1 MDLGG
6 SVYLIL
12 LISKINTMQKQTVQ
26 FSYQV
31 FASVDALEISDQTL
45 FAQAQKALALAHA
58 PYSKFKVGA
67 AAILQNGEIIK
78 GSNQEN
84 ASYPIGICAERVLLS
99 TASTLQ
105 SKVPIVTIAIT
116 YHNERGGNN
125 IPIAPCGMCRQ
136 AIAEYE
142 SIVDQSIRLILGGE
156 TGEIYVI
163 EKAADLLPFGFS
175 GVHLQ

>member
-1 MDLGG
+1 
-6 SVYLIL
+6 
-12 LISKINTMQKQTVQ
+12 MQKQTVQ

-31 FASVDALEISDQTL
+31 FASLDALSIHDQAL
-45 FAQAQKALALAHA
+45 FIKAQEALALAHA
-58 PYSKFKVGA
+58 PYSKFNVGA
-67 AAILQNGEIIK
+67 AALLENGEIIK

-105 SKVPIVTIAIT
+105 S
-116 YHNERGGNN
+116 N
-125 IPIAPCGMCRQ
+125 IAPCGMCRQ

-142 SIVDQSIRLILGGE
+142 SIVNKPMRLILGGA

>member
-1 MDLGG
+1 
-6 SVYLIL
+6 
-12 LISKINTMQKQTVQ
+12 MQKQTVQ

-31 FASVDALEISDQTL
+31 FASLDALSIHDQAL
-45 FAQAQKALALAHA
+45 FIKAQEALALAHA
-58 PYSKFKVGA
+58 PYSKFNVGA
-67 AAILQNGEIIK
+67 AALLENGEIIK

-105 SKVPIVTIAIT
+105 SKVPIITMAIT

-142 SIVDQSIRLILGGE
+142 SIVNKPMRIILGGA

>member
-1 MDLGG
+1 
-6 SVYLIL
+6 
-12 LISKINTMQKQTVQ
+12 MQKQTVQ

-31 FASVDALEISDQTL
+31 FASLDALSTDDQAL
-45 FAQAQKALALAHA
+45 FVKAQEALALAHA
-58 PYSKFKVGA
+58 PYSKFNVGA
-67 AAILQNGEIIK
+67 AAILENGEIIK

-105 SKVPIVTIAIT
+105 SKVPIITMAIT
-116 YHNERGGNN
+116 YDNERGGNN

-142 SIVDQSIRLILGGE
+142 SIVNKPMRPIQNLM
-156 TGEIYVI
+156 
-163 EKAADLLPFGFS
+163 
-175 GVHLQ
+175 

>member
-1 MDLGG
+1 
-6 SVYLIL
+6 
-12 LISKINTMQKQTVQ
+12 MQKQTAQ

-31 FASVDALEISDQTL
+31 FASLDALSISDQAL
-45 FAQAQKALALAHA
+45 FAKAQEALVLAHA
-58 PYSKFKVGA
+58 PYSKFNVGA
-67 AAILQNGEIIK
+67 AVILENGEIIK

-105 SKVPIVTIAIT
+105 SKVPIITMAIT

-136 AIAEYE
+136 SLLDFENRYGAPIK
-142 SIVDQSIRLILGGE
+142 IILAGIQGQVM
-156 TGEIYVI
+156 VI
-163 EKAADLLPFGFS
+163 SSASNLLPFGFD
-175 GVHLQ
+175 GKVFK

>member
-12 LISKINTMQKQTVQ
+12 FSRKINTMQKQTVQ

-31 FASVDALEISDQTL
+31 FVSVDALEISDQTL
-45 FAQAQKALALAHA
+45 FAQAQEALALAHA

-78 GSNQEN
+78 GSNQES

-105 SKVPIVTIAIT
+105 SKVPIVTMAIT

-156 TGEIYVI
+156 RGEIYVI

>member
-1 MDLGG
+1 
-6 SVYLIL
+6 
-12 LISKINTMQKQTVQ
+12 MQKQTVQ

-31 FASVDALEISDQTL
+31 FASLDALSIHDQAL
-45 FAQAQKALALAHA
+45 FIKAQEALALAHA
-58 PYSKFKVGA
+58 PYSKFNVGA
-67 AAILQNGEIIK
+67 AALLENGEIIK

-105 SKVPIVTIAIT
+105 SKVPIITMAIT

-142 SIVDQSIRLILGGE
+142 SIVNKPMRLILGGA

-163 EKAADLLPFGFS
+163 EKAAVLLPFGFS

>member
-1 MDLGG
+1 
-6 SVYLIL
+6 
-12 LISKINTMQKQTVQ
+12 MQKQIVQ

-31 FASVDALEISDQTL
+31 FASLDALSIHDQAL
-45 FAQAQKALALAHA
+45 FVKAQEALVLAHA
-58 PYSKFKVGA
+58 PYSKFNVGA
-67 AAILQNGEIIK
+67 AAILENGEIIK

-105 SKVPIVTIAIT
+105 SKVPIITMAIT

-125 IPIAPCGMCRQ
+125 IPAPPCGMCRQ

-142 SIVDQSIRLILGGE
+142 SIVNKSMRLILGGAI
-156 TGEIYVI
+156 GEVYII

>member
-1 MDLGG
+1 
-6 SVYLIL
+6 
-12 LISKINTMQKQTVQ
+12 MQKQTIQ

-31 FASVDALEISDQTL
+31 FATFDALSINDQTL
-45 FAQAQKALALAHA
+45 FAQAQEALALSHA

-67 AAILQNGEIIK
+67 AAILQNGQIIK

-105 SKVPIVTIAIT
+105 SRIPIVTMAIT

-125 IPIAPCGMCRQ
+125 LPIAPCGMCRQ

-142 SIVDQSIRLILGGE
+142 SIVNQPMRLILGGAS
-156 TGEIYVI
+156 GELYVI
-163 EKAADLLPFGFS
+163 EKAADLLPLGFS

>member
-1 MDLGG
+1 
-6 SVYLIL
+6 
-12 LISKINTMQKQTVQ
+12 MQKQTVQ

-31 FASVDALEISDQTL
+31 FASLDALSTPDRVL
-45 FAQAQKALALAHA
+45 FVKAQEALALAHA
-58 PYSKFKVGA
+58 PYSKFNVGA
-67 AAILQNGEIIK
+67 AAILENGEIIK

-99 TASTLQ
+99 TASTFQ
-105 SKVPIVTIAIT
+105 SKVPIITMAIT

-142 SIVDQSIRLILGGE
+142 SIVNKPMRLVLGGA

>member
-31 FASVDALEISDQTL
+31 FASIDALSISDQTL
-45 FAQAQKALALAHA
+45 FAQAQEALALAHA

-105 SKVPIVTIAIT
+105 SKVPIISMAIT

-163 EKAADLLPFGFS
+163 EKAGDLLPFGFS

>member
-1 MDLGG
+1 
-6 SVYLIL
+6 
-12 LISKINTMQKQTVQ
+12 MQKQTVQ

-31 FASVDALEISDQTL
+31 FASLDALSIHDQAL
-45 FAQAQKALALAHA
+45 FIKAQEALALAHA
-58 PYSKFKVGA
+58 PYSKFNVGA
-67 AAILQNGEIIK
+67 AALLENGEIIK

-105 SKVPIVTIAIT
+105 SKVPIITMAIT

-142 SIVDQSIRLILGGE
+142 SIVNKPMRLILGGA

-175 GVHLQ
+175 GIHLQ

>member
-1 MDLGG
+1 M
-6 SVYLIL
+6 
-12 LISKINTMQKQTVQ
+12 
-26 FSYQV
+26 
-31 FASVDALEISDQTL
+31 LE
-45 FAQAQKALALAHA
+45 
-58 PYSKFKVGA
+58 
-67 AAILQNGEIIK
+67 NGEIIK

-99 TASTLQ
+99 TASTIQ
-105 SKVPIVTIAIT
+105 SKVPIITMAIT

-142 SIVDQSIRLILGGE
+142 SIVNKSMRLILGGA

-175 GVHLQ
+175 GVHLH

>member
-1 MDLGG
+1 
-6 SVYLIL
+6 
-12 LISKINTMQKQTVQ
+12 MQKQTVQ

-31 FASVDALEISDQTL
+31 FASLDALSIHDQAL
-45 FAQAQKALALAHA
+45 FIKAQEALALAHA
-58 PYSKFKVGA
+58 PYSKFNVGA
-67 AAILQNGEIIK
+67 AAILENGEIIK

-105 SKVPIVTIAIT
+105 SKVPIITMAIT

-142 SIVDQSIRLILGGE
+142 SIVNKPMRIILGGA

-175 GVHLQ
+175 GIHLQ

>member
-6 SVYLIL
+6 SVC
-12 LISKINTMQKQTVQ
+12 LISFNKINIVQKQTVQ

-31 FASVDALEISDQTL
+31 FASIDALTVSDQAL
-45 FAQAQKALALAHA
+45 FAKAQEALELAHA
-58 PYSKFKVGA
+58 PYSKFNVGA

-105 SKVPIVTIAIT
+105 SKVPIVTMAIT
-116 YHNERGGNN
+116 YHNEQGGNN

-142 SIVDQSIRLILGGE
+142 SIVNQSIRLILGGA
-156 TGEIYVI
+156 TGELYVI

-175 GVHLQ
+175 GVHLK

>member
-12 LISKINTMQKQTVQ
+12 LSRKINTMQKQTVQ

-31 FASVDALEISDQTL
+31 FASIDALSISDQNL
-45 FAQAQKALALAHA
+45 FAHAQNALMLAHA

-105 SKVPIVTIAIT
+105 SKVPIVTMAIT

-142 SIVDQSIRLILGGE
+142 SIVHHSIRLILGGQ
-156 TGEIYVI
+156 TGELYVI
-163 EKAADLLPFGFS
+163 DKAADLLPFGFS

>member
-1 MDLGG
+1 
-6 SVYLIL
+6 
-12 LISKINTMQKQTVQ
+12 MQKQTVQ

-31 FASVDALEISDQTL
+31 FASLDALSIHDQAL
-45 FAQAQKALALAHA
+45 FIKAQEALALAHA
-58 PYSKFKVGA
+58 PYSKFNVGA
-67 AAILQNGEIIK
+67 AAILENGEIIQ

-105 SKVPIVTIAIT
+105 SKVPIITMAIT

-142 SIVDQSIRLILGGE
+142 SIVNKPMRLILGGA
-156 TGEIYVI
+156 TGEIYII

>member
-1 MDLGG
+1 MKKRILKTTVE
-6 SVYLIL
+6 VYASEKELSLVDQKL
-12 LISKINTMQKQTVQ
+12 LKKAKQALKK
-26 FSYQV
+26 SY
-31 FASVDALEISDQTL
+31 S
-45 FAQAQKALALAHA
+45 
-58 PYSKFKVGA
+58 PYSNFKVGA
-67 AAILQNGEIIK
+67 AILLNNGK
-78 GSNQEN
+78 MMSGSNQEN

-105 SKVPIVTIAIT
+105 SKVPIVTMAIT

>member
-1 MDLGG
+1 
-6 SVYLIL
+6 
-12 LISKINTMQKQTVQ
+12 MQKQTVQ

-31 FASVDALEISDQTL
+31 FASLDALSIHDQAL
-45 FAQAQKALALAHA
+45 FIKAQEALALAHA
-58 PYSKFKVGA
+58 PYSKFNVGA
-67 AAILQNGEIIK
+67 AAILENGEIIK

-99 TASTLQ
+99 TASTLH
-105 SKVPIVTIAIT
+105 SKVPIITMAIT

-142 SIVDQSIRLILGGE
+142 SIVNKPMRIILGGA

-175 GVHLQ
+175 GIHLQ

>member
-1 MDLGG
+1 
-6 SVYLIL
+6 
-12 LISKINTMQKQTVQ
+12 MQKQTVQ

-31 FASVDALEISDQTL
+31 FASFDALSKQDQLL
-45 FAQAQKALALAHA
+45 FSEARAALSLAYA
-58 PYSKFKVGA
+58 PYSKFNVGA
-67 AAILQNGEIIK
+67 AALLNNGEIIK

-105 SKVPIVTIAIT
+105 SKVPIVTMAIT

-136 AIAEYE
+136 AIVEYE
-142 SIVDQSIRLILGGE
+142 SIVNQSIRLILGGE
-156 TGEIYVI
+156 AGEIYVI
-163 EKAADLLPFGFS
+163 EKASDLLPFGFS
-175 GVHLQ
+175 GIHLR

>member
-1 MDLGG
+1 
-6 SVYLIL
+6 
-12 LISKINTMQKQTVQ
+12 MQKQTVQ

-31 FASVDALEISDQTL
+31 FASLDALSIHDQAL
-45 FAQAQKALALAHA
+45 FIKAQEALALAHA
-58 PYSKFKVGA
+58 PYSKFNVGA
-67 AAILQNGEIIK
+67 AAILENGEIIK

-99 TASTLQ
+99 TASTMQ
-105 SKVPIVTIAIT
+105 PKVPIITMAIT

-142 SIVDQSIRLILGGE
+142 SIVNKSMRLILGGA

>member
-1 MDLGG
+1 
-6 SVYLIL
+6 
-12 LISKINTMQKQTVQ
+12 MQKQTVQ

-31 FASVDALEISDQTL
+31 FASLDALSIHDQAL
-45 FAQAQKALALAHA
+45 FIKAQDALALAHA
-58 PYSKFKVGA
+58 PYSKFNVGA
-67 AAILQNGEIIK
+67 AAILENDEIIK

-105 SKVPIVTIAIT
+105 SKVPIITMAIT

-142 SIVDQSIRLILGGE
+142 SIVNKPMRLILGGA

>member
-1 MDLGG
+1 
-6 SVYLIL
+6 
-12 LISKINTMQKQTVQ
+12 MQKQTVQ

-31 FASVDALEISDQTL
+31 FASLDALSIHDQAL
-45 FAQAQKALALAHA
+45 FIKAQEALVLAHA
-58 PYSKFKVGA
+58 PYSKFNVGA
-67 AAILQNGEIIK
+67 AAILENGEIIQ

-105 SKVPIVTIAIT
+105 SKVPIITMAIT

-142 SIVDQSIRLILGGE
+142 SIVNKPMRLILGGA
-156 TGEIYVI
+156 TGEIYII

>member
-1 MDLGG
+1 
-6 SVYLIL
+6 
-12 LISKINTMQKQTVQ
+12 MQKQTVQ

-31 FASVDALEISDQTL
+31 FASLDALSISDQAL
-45 FAQAQKALALAHA
+45 FTQAQAALTLAHA
-58 PYSKFKVGA
+58 PYSKFNVGA
-67 AAILQNGEIIK
+67 AAMLENGEIIK

-99 TASTLQ
+99 TASTVQ
-105 SKVPIVTIAIT
+105 PKVPISTLAIT
-116 YHNERGGNN
+116 YHNESGGNN

-142 SIVDQSIRLILGGE
+142 SIVNKSMRLILGGA

-175 GVHLQ
+175 GVHLH

>member
-1 MDLGG
+1 
-6 SVYLIL
+6 
-12 LISKINTMQKQTVQ
+12 MQKQTVQ

-31 FASVDALEISDQTL
+31 FASLDALSINDQAL
-45 FAQAQKALALAHA
+45 FIKAQEALALAHA
-58 PYSKFKVGA
+58 PYSKFNVGA
-67 AAILQNGEIIK
+67 AAILENGEIIK

-99 TASTLQ
+99 TSSTLQ
-105 SKVPIVTIAIT
+105 SKVPIITMAIT

-142 SIVDQSIRLILGGE
+142 SIVKKPMRLILGGA

-175 GVHLQ
+175 GIHLQ

>member
-12 LISKINTMQKQTVQ
+12 FSRKINTMQKQTVQ

-31 FASVDALEISDQTL
+31 FASIDALEISDQTL
-45 FAQAQKALALAHA
+45 FAQAQDALALAHA

-84 ASYPIGICAERVLLS
+84 ASYPICICAERVLLS
-99 TASTLQ
+99 TASTMQ
-105 SKVPIVTIAIT
+105 PKVPIVTMAIT

>member
-1 MDLGG
+1 
-6 SVYLIL
+6 
-12 LISKINTMQKQTVQ
+12 MQKQTVQ

-31 FASVDALEISDQTL
+31 FASFHALSKQDQLL
-45 FAQAQKALALAHA
+45 FSEARAALSLAHA
-58 PYSKFKVGA
+58 PYSKFNVGA
-67 AAILQNGEIIK
+67 AALLNNGEIIK

-105 SKVPIVTIAIT
+105 SKVPIVTMTIT

-142 SIVDQSIRLILGGE
+142 SIVNQSIRLILGGE
-156 TGEIYVI
+156 AGEIYVI
-163 EKAADLLPFGFS
+163 EKASDLLPFGFS
-175 GVHLQ
+175 GIHLR

>member
-1 MDLGG
+1 
-6 SVYLIL
+6 
-12 LISKINTMQKQTVQ
+12 MQKQTVQ

-31 FASVDALEISDQTL
+31 FASLDALSIHDQAL
-45 FAQAQKALALAHA
+45 FIKAQEALALAHA
-58 PYSKFKVGA
+58 PYSKFNVGA
-67 AAILQNGEIIK
+67 AAILENGEIIQ

-105 SKVPIVTIAIT
+105 SKVPIITMAIT

-142 SIVDQSIRLILGGE
+142 SIVNKPMRLILGGA
-156 TGEIYVI
+156 TGDIYII

>member
-1 MDLGG
+1 
-6 SVYLIL
+6 
-12 LISKINTMQKQTVQ
+12 MQKQTVQ

-31 FASVDALEISDQTL
+31 FASFDALSLQDQVL
-45 FAQAQKALALAHA
+45 FTQAKAALSLAHA
-58 PYSKFKVGA
+58 PYSKFNVGA
-67 AAILQNGEIIK
+67 AALLLNGEIIK

-99 TASTLQ
+99 TASSLQ
-105 SKVPIVTIAIT
+105 SKVPIITMAIT

-136 AIAEYE
+136 AIEEYE
-142 SIVDQSIRLILGGE
+142 SIVNQSIRIILGGE
-156 TGEIYVI
+156 SGELFVI

>member
-1 MDLGG
+1 
-6 SVYLIL
+6 
-12 LISKINTMQKQTVQ
+12 MQKQTVQ

-31 FASVDALEISDQTL
+31 FASLDALSISDQAL
-45 FAQAQKALALAHA
+45 FAQAQAALTLAHA
-58 PYSKFKVGA
+58 PYSKFNVGA
-67 AAILQNGEIIK
+67 ASMLENGEIIK

-99 TASTLQ
+99 TASTMQ
-105 SKVPIVTIAIT
+105 PKVPIITMAIT

-125 IPIAPCGMCRQ
+125 MPIAPCGMCRQ

-142 SIVDQSIRLILGGE
+142 SIVNKSMRLILGGA

>member
-1 MDLGG
+1 
-6 SVYLIL
+6 
-12 LISKINTMQKQTVQ
+12 MQKQTVQ

-31 FASVDALEISDQTL
+31 FASIDALSVSDQAL
-45 FAQAQKALALAHA
+45 FAKAQEALELAHA
-58 PYSKFKVGA
+58 PYSKFNVGA
-67 AAILQNGEIIK
+67 AAILENGEIIK

-99 TASTLQ
+99 TASTVQ
-105 SKVPIVTIAIT
+105 SKVPIMTMAIT

-142 SIVDQSIRLILGGE
+142 SIVNAYMRLILGGAS
-156 TGEIYVI
+156 GEIYVI

-175 GVHLQ
+175 GVHLH